1 MVAER
6 LKLQEYTSIH
16 SHNYFWRTYDQ
27 KEMDWLEDREGKLYA
42 FEFKY
47 KDKQVKCPKSFLE
60 AYPGS
65 MFSCITSENY
75 LEFIT

>member
-1 MVAER
+1 
-6 LKLQEYTSIH
+6 
-16 SHNYFWRTYDQ
+16 
-27 KEMDWLEDREGKLYA
+27 MDWLEDREGKLYA